1 MKERKSDKGN
11 LENKRAL
18 FVLIGLAIALIMVY
32 ASFELFATED
42 NSSTLAT
49 NEDDFVQVKDE
60 DVMSTDKSKVTPQK
74 TAPQQATLIHEVD
87 NATKI
92 TRDFTFSVD
101 IFPDDPVSTFDT
113 KPIEIID
120 LPSDPEPPRQ
130 FSEIM
135 PQFPGGMDALTS
147 YLAKEIHY
155 PELAR
160 NNNIQGTVIV
170 KFVVEKDGS
179 VSNASV
185 LVPLFPDCDKE
196 AIRGI
201 LSMPKWQPGTTMG
214 KAVRCYYQ
222 VPVKFQL

>member
-42 NSSTLAT
+42 SGSTLTT
-49 NEDDFVQVKDE
+49 NEDEFVQVKDD
-60 DVMSTDKSKVTPQK
+60 DVMSTDKSKETPQK
-74 TAPQQATLIHEVD
+74 AAQLQPTLIHEVD

-92 TRDFTFSVD
+92 TRNFDFGAEF
-101 IFPDDPVSTFDT
+101 FPDDPITPFDT
-113 KPIEIID
+113 KAIEIID
-120 LPSDPEPPRQ
+120 VPTEPEPPRN
-130 FSEIM
+130 FSEEM
-135 PQFPGGMDALTS
+135 PEFPGGMDALNMF
-147 YLAKEIHY
+147 LAKEIHY

-179 VSNASV
+179 VTNATV

-201 LSMPKWQPGTTMG
+201 LSMPNWKPGKTLN
-214 KAVRCYYQ
+214 KPVRCYYQ
-222 VPVKFQL
+222 VPVRFQL